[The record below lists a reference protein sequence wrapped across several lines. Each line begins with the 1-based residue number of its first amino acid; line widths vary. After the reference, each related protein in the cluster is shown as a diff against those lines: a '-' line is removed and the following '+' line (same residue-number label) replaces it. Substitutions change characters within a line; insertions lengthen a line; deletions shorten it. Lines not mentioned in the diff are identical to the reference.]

1 MYYSTEVKEAAK
13 RLFLR
18 RCKAKEI
25 QAQLNLPN
33 IRIVYYWIRQG
44 GWEDMLSDEEP
55 LTAVGRRITLL
66 LDKAG
71 SLTKD
76 ELNELDRLTTVRE
89 RLLKQAVKPSTAPA
103 GESAGEP
110 QERRQGGRGERSNRG
125 DSGGKKREKKAK
137 NDISGLTEVDFLD
150 KFISKMYR
158 YQQEL
163 FAAKQNP
170 LTCRIRNIL
179 KSRQVGL
186 TYYFAGEAF
195 MDAVL
200 TGDNQVFLSAS
211 RSQSEIFRSYI
222 IQFAK
227 SWFDIELTGNPIML
241 SNGAELRFLSTNS
254 STAQGYHG
262 HVYVDE
268 YFWIRDFDKLSTVA
282 SAMGTHKKW
291 RKTYF
296 STPSAVSHQAYP
308 FWSGEEFRNSKR
320 GKKAGG
326 TWPTE
331 ASYTQGA
338 LCPDGQWRKTITL
351 DDAIAGGCDLF
362 DLEQLQLE
370 YDEDK
375 FQQLFY
381 CKFIDSSQSAFGLKD
396 LERCYSDLS
405 LWEDYNPELDR
416 PFGNSPVWLGY
427 DPSRTRD
434 DATCVVVAPP
444 LEPGA
449 KFRILEKHSWRGH
462 SFTFQ
467 AAQVKKL
474 TERFNVQHIGIDIT
488 GVGYGVFDLVRDF
501 YAKATPIHYSL
512 ETKNTLVLKAQDT
525 IQGSRIEWDAGW
537 TDIAQ
542 AFLTIKRGTTTSGQV
557 TYSASRTDATGH
569 ADIAWAVMH
578 ALANEPL
585 NTNKRRR
592 SRYVTSG
599 NNAQASTQKA
609 PSQPAGA
616 TATAHAGVHLRGTG
630 TGAVRQHRRVPGRI
644 SQRRRRDLQTASVA
658 GGPGQVAT
666 RQRTPRRYPQVQTQ
680 PAVARI
686 HPVRRLQHAD
696 HGTGESGLH
705 GVRRGVLL
713 SRYQCLRRSAGD
725 AAPARYQHAGEGR
738 RWVQDAAA

>member
-1 MYYSTEVKEAAK
+1 MNYPTEVKEAAK
-13 RLFLR
+13 RLYLR
-18 RCKAKEI
+18 RCSVKEI
-25 QAQLNLPN
+25 QAHLKLPN

-44 GWEDMLSDEEP
+44 CWDEMLTDEEP
-55 LTAVGRRITLL
+55 LTAISRRITLIL
-66 LDKAG
+66 EKVDTLSKG
-71 SLTKD
+71 ELD
-76 ELNELDRLTTVRE
+76 ELERLTTLRE
-89 RLLKQAVKPSTAPA
+89 RLIKQSAKPAPA
-103 GESAGEP
+103 ASSDSP
-110 QERRQGGRGERSNRG
+110 DVPRERPSGQRRDRG
-125 DSGGKKREKKAK
+125 DGGGKKREKKVK

-150 KFISKMYR
+150 KFISKMYG
-158 YQQEL
+158 YQKEL
-163 FAAKQNP
+163 FEAKQNP
-170 LTCRIRNIL
+170 LTRRIRNIL

-200 TGDNQVFLSAS
+200 SGDNQVFLSAS

-222 IQFAK
+222 IQFAQQ
-227 SWFDIELTGNPIML
+227 WFGIELTGNPITL

-268 YFWIRDFDKLSTVA
+268 YFWIRDFEKLSTVA

-326 TWPTE
+326 VWPSE
-331 ASYTQGA
+331 SAYTQGA

-381 CKFIDSSQSAFGLKD
+381 CKFIDSTQSAFSLKD

-405 LWEDYNPELDR
+405 LWEDYNPDLDR

-434 DATCVVVAPP
+434 DATCVVIAPP

-462 SFTFQ
+462 SFTYQ

-474 TERFNVQHIGIDIT
+474 TERFNVQHIGIDVT

-512 ETKNTLVLKAQDT
+512 EAKNALVLKAQDT

-542 AFLTIKRGTTTSGQV
+542 AFLTIKRGSTNSGQI
-557 TYSASRTDATGH
+557 TYSASRTEATGH

-578 ALANEPL
+578 ALSNEPL

-592 SRYVTSG
+592 SRYVTSNHSSHG
-599 NNAQASTQKA
+599 QPQTQKTSRS
-609 PSQPAGA
+609 PT
-616 TATAHAGVHLRGTG
+616 TAAAHAHLHVRGARAS
-630 TGAVRQHRRVPGRI
+630 AVRQHRRIRGGI
-644 SQRRRRDLQTASVA
+644 SQRRRQDLQAASVA
-658 GGPGQVAT
+658 GWFGQ
-666 RQRTPRRYPQVQTQ
+666 
-680 PAVARI
+680 AVARQRAPWR
-686 HPVRRLQHAD
+686 HSEVQAQPV
-696 HGTGESGLH
+696 
-705 GVRRGVLL
+705 
-713 SRYQCLRRSAGD
+713 
-725 AAPARYQHAGEGR
+725 AA
-738 RWVQDAAA
+738 

>member
-1 MYYSTEVKEAAK
+1 MNYPTEVKEAAK
-13 RLFLR
+13 RLYLR
-18 RCKAKEI
+18 RCSVKEI
-25 QAQLNLPN
+25 QAHLKLPN

-44 GWEDMLSDEEP
+44 GWDEMLTDEEP
-55 LTAVGRRITLL
+55 LSAVNRRITLIL
-66 LDKAG
+66 EKIDP
-71 SLTKD
+71 LTD
-76 ELNELDRLTTVRE
+76 AELKELERLTSLLERLKKLAAKPAPTEASDRPDGPRE
-89 RLLKQAVKPSTAPA
+89 R
-103 GESAGEP
+103 P
-110 QERRQGGRGERSNRG
+110 QGQRRERSEG
-125 DSGGKKREKKAK
+125 GGKKREKKAK

-150 KFISKMYR
+150 KFISKMYG
-158 YQQEL
+158 YQKEL
-163 FAAKQNP
+163 FEAKQNP
-170 LTCRIRNIL
+170 LTRRIRNIL

-200 TGDNQVFLSAS
+200 SGDNQVFLSAS

-222 IQFAK
+222 IQFAQQ
-227 SWFDIELTGNPIML
+227 WFGIELTGNPITL

-268 YFWIRDFDKLSTVA
+268 YFWIRDFEKLSTVA

-308 FWSGEEFRNSKR
+308 FWSGDEFRNSKR

-326 TWPTE
+326 EWPSE
-331 ASYTQGA
+331 AAYTQGA

-381 CKFIDSSQSAFGLKD
+381 CKFIDSTQSAFSLKD
-396 LERCYSDLS
+396 LERCYSDVM
-405 LWEDYNPELDR
+405 LWEDYKPELDR

-434 DATCVVVAPP
+434 DATCVVIAPP

-449 KFRILEKHSWRGH
+449 KFRILEKHSWRGT
-462 SFTFQ
+462 SFKHQ
-467 AAQVKKL
+467 ASEIEKL
-474 TERFNVQHIGIDIT
+474 TKRFNVQHIGIDIT
-488 GVGYGVFDLVRDF
+488 GIGYGVFDLVRDF
-501 YAKATPIHYSL
+501 YARATPIHYSL
-512 ETKNTLVLKAQDT
+512 ETKNALVLKAQDT

-542 AFLTIKRGTTTSGQV
+542 AFLTIKRGATNSGQI
-557 TYSASRTDATGH
+557 TYSASRTEATGH

-578 ALANEPL
+578 ALFNEPL
-585 NTNKRRR
+585 NTNKRRS
-592 SRYVTSG
+592 SRYVTSNQSSHG
-599 NNAQASTQKA
+599 QPQTQQTTRSPTNAAA
-609 PSQPAGA
+609 DALVYVRGAGA
-616 TATAHAGVHLRGTG
+616 GVD
-630 TGAVRQHRRVPGRI
+630 RQHRRVRGRV
-644 SQRRRRDLQTASVA
+644 SQRRRQDLQATSVA
-658 GGPGQVAT
+658 GRPGEAIA
-666 RQRTPRRYPQVQTQ
+666 RQRASRRHSEVQAQ
-680 PAVARI
+680 PA
-686 HPVRRLQHAD
+686 
-696 HGTGESGLH
+696 
-705 GVRRGVLL
+705 
-713 SRYQCLRRSAGD
+713 
-725 AAPARYQHAGEGR
+725 AA
-738 RWVQDAAA
+738 

>member
-76 ELNELDRLTTVRE
+76 DLSELDRLTSVRE
-89 RLLKQAVKPSTAPA
+89 RLLKQAAKPVQATNAEEPA
-103 GESAGEP
+103 EP
-110 QERRQGGRGERSNRG
+110 QERRQGSRGERSSRR
-125 DSGGKKREKKAK
+125 DSGDKKREKKAK

-150 KFISKMYR
+150 KFIGGMYG
-158 YQQEL
+158 YQKEL

-222 IQFAK
+222 IQFAQK
-227 SWFDIELTGNPIML
+227 WFGIELTGNPIVL

-268 YFWIRDFDKLSTVA
+268 YFWIRDFEKLSTVA

-331 ASYTQGA
+331 AAYTQGA
-338 LCPDGQWRKTITL
+338 LCPDGQWRKTITIQ
-351 DDAIAGGCDLF
+351 DAIDGGCDLF
-362 DLEQLQLE
+362 DLAQLQME

-396 LERCYSDLS
+396 LERCYSDLT
-405 LWEDYNPELDR
+405 LWEDYKPDDDR
-416 PFGNSPVWLGY
+416 PYGNSPVWIGY

-434 DATCVVVAPP
+434 DATCVVIAPP

-449 KFRILEKHSWRGH
+449 KFRILEKHSWRGQ
-462 SFTFQ
+462 SFKFQ
-467 AAQVKKL
+467 AGEVKKL

-488 GVGYGVFDLVRDF
+488 GIGYGVFELVRDF
-501 YAKATPIHYSL
+501 YPRTTPIHYSL

-537 TDIAQ
+537 TDVAQ
-542 AFLTIKRGTTTSGQV
+542 SFLTIKRGTTGSGQI
-557 TYSASRTDATGH
+557 TYSASRTEATGH
-569 ADIAWAVMH
+569 ADIAWAIMH

-592 SRYVTSG
+592 SRYLTSES
-599 NNAQASTQKA
+599 NAQTTTQKA
-609 PSQPAGA
+609 AGHSA
-616 TATAHAGVHLRGTG
+616 TTAAKTGHASVYVRGAG
-630 TGAVRQHRRVPGRI
+630 TSTQRQHRRVPGDF
-644 SQRRRRDLQTASVA
+644 SQRRRRDLQAAGVTHGAGQTVA
-658 GGPGQVAT
+658 
-666 RQRTPRRYPQVQTQ
+666 RQRSPRRHSKVQTQ
-680 PAVARI
+680 LAVA
-686 HPVRRLQHAD
+686 
-696 HGTGESGLH
+696 
-705 GVRRGVLL
+705 
-713 SRYQCLRRSAGD
+713 
-725 AAPARYQHAGEGR
+725 
-738 RWVQDAAA
+738 

>member
-1 MYYSTEVKEAAK
+1 MYYSNEVKEAAK

-71 SLTKD
+71 SLSKD
-76 ELNELDRLTTVRE
+76 DLNELDRLTTVRE
-89 RLLKQAVKPSTAPA
+89 RLLKQAAKPLPTATSDDPV
-103 GESAGEP
+103 EP
-110 QERRQGGRGERSNRG
+110 QEPRQRSAYRPARDGN
-125 DSGGKKREKKAK
+125 GGKKKEKKAK

-222 IQFAK
+222 IQFAQQ
-227 SWFDIELTGNPIML
+227 WFGIELTGNPITL

-268 YFWIRDFDKLSTVA
+268 YFWIRDFEKLSTVA

-326 TWPTE
+326 TWPIET
-331 ASYTQGA
+331 AYTQGA
-338 LCPDGQWRKTITL
+338 LCPDGQWRKTITIQ
-351 DDAIAGGCDLF
+351 DAIDGGCDLF

-381 CKFIDSSQSAFGLKD
+381 CKFIDSTQSAFGLKD
-396 LERCYSDLS
+396 LERCYSDLT
-405 LWEDYNPELDR
+405 LWEDYKPDDAR
-416 PFGNSPVWLGY
+416 PYGNSPVWVGY

-434 DATCVVVAPP
+434 DATCVVIAPP
-444 LEPGA
+444 LEAGA
-449 KFRILEKHSWRGH
+449 KFRILEKHSWRGQ
-462 SFTFQ
+462 SFKFQ
-467 AAQVKKL
+467 AEQVKKI
-474 TERFNVQHIGIDIT
+474 TERFNVQHIGIDTT
-488 GVGYGVFDLVRDF
+488 GIGYGVFDLVRDF
-501 YAKATPIHYSL
+501 YPRTTSIHYSL
-512 ETKNTLVLKAQDT
+512 ETKNSLVLKAQDT

-542 AFLTIKRGTTTSGQV
+542 AFLTIKRGTTGSGQI
-557 TYSASRTDATGH
+557 TYSASRTEATGH
-569 ADIAWAVMH
+569 ADIAWAIMH

-592 SRYVTSG
+592 SRYLTSG
-599 NNAQASTQKA
+599 SNAQTTTQTA
-609 PSQPAGA
+609 PGHATTTAAANAGIYVRRA
-616 TATAHAGVHLRGTG
+616 GTG
-630 TGAVRQHRRVPGRI
+630 PEWQHRRVRRGV
-644 SQRRRRDLQTASVA
+644 SQRRRRNLQAA
-658 GGPGQVAT
+658 GVTHWSGQAAA
-666 RQRTPRRYPQVQTQ
+666 RQRSPRRNPEVQTQ
-680 PAVARI
+680 PAVA
-686 HPVRRLQHAD
+686 
-696 HGTGESGLH
+696 
-705 GVRRGVLL
+705 
-713 SRYQCLRRSAGD
+713 
-725 AAPARYQHAGEGR
+725 
-738 RWVQDAAA
+738 

>member
-1 MYYSTEVKEAAK
+1 MLYSTEVKEAAK

-55 LTAVGRRITLL
+55 LTAIGRRITLL
-66 LDKAG
+66 LDKAT
-71 SLTKD
+71 SLSKD
-76 ELNELDRLTTVRE
+76 DLNELDRLTTIRE
-89 RLLKQAVKPSTAPA
+89 RLLKQAAKPLLAPTSDEPA
-103 GESAGEP
+103 EP
-110 QERRQGGRGERSNRG
+110 QERHQSSRGERSGRR
-125 DSGGKKREKKAK
+125 DSGDKKREKKAK

-150 KFISKMYR
+150 KFISKMYG
-158 YQQEL
+158 YQKEL

-200 TGDNQVFLSAS
+200 TGDNQMFLSAS

-222 IQFAK
+222 IQFAQQ
-227 SWFDIELTGNPIML
+227 WFGIELTGNPIVL

-254 STAQGYHG
+254 STAQGPHG

-268 YFWIRDFDKLSTVA
+268 YFWIRDFDKLNTVA
-282 SAMGTHKKW
+282 SAMATHKKW

-308 FWSGEEFRNSKR
+308 FWTGEEFRNSKR

-326 TWPTE
+326 TWPIETT
-331 ASYTQGA
+331 YTQGA
-338 LCPDGQWRKTITL
+338 LCPDGQWRKTITIQ
-351 DDAIAGGCDLF
+351 DAIDGGCDLF

-396 LERCYSDLS
+396 LERCYSDLT
-405 LWEDYNPELDR
+405 LWEDYIPDAAR
-416 PFGNSPVWLGY
+416 PYGNSPVWIGY

-434 DATCVVVAPP
+434 DATCVVIAPP
-444 LEPGA
+444 LEAGA
-449 KFRILEKHSWRGH
+449 KFRILEKHSWRGQ
-462 SFTFQ
+462 SFKFQ
-467 AAQVKKL
+467 AGEVKKL

-488 GVGYGVFDLVRDF
+488 GIGYGVFELVRDF
-501 YAKATPIHYSL
+501 YPRTTPIHYSL

-537 TDIAQ
+537 TDVAQ
-542 AFLTIKRGTTTSGQV
+542 SFLTIKRGTTGSGQI
-557 TYSASRTDATGH
+557 TYSASRTEATGH
-569 ADIAWAVMH
+569 ADIAWAIMH

-592 SRYVTSG
+592 SRYITSG
-599 NNAQASTQKA
+599 THAQPTQKA
-609 PSQPAGA
+609 PGHSAATPA
-616 TATAHAGVHLRGTG
+616 TANALVHFRGTG
-630 TGAVRQHRRVPGRI
+630 TGAQRQHRRVRGGV
-644 SQRRRRDLQTASVA
+644 SQRRRRDLQAA
-658 GGPGQVAT
+658 GVTHGPGQAAA
-666 RQRTPRRYPQVQTQ
+666 RQRAPRRHSEVQTQ
-680 PAVARI
+680 LAVA
-686 HPVRRLQHAD
+686 
-696 HGTGESGLH
+696 
-705 GVRRGVLL
+705 
-713 SRYQCLRRSAGD
+713 
-725 AAPARYQHAGEGR
+725 
-738 RWVQDAAA
+738 

>member
-66 LDKAG
+66 LDKAS

-89 RLLKQAVKPSTAPA
+89 RLLKQAVKPSLAPA
-103 GESAGEP
+103 GESASEP
-110 QERRQGGRGERSNRG
+110 QERRQGARGERSGR
-125 DSGGKKREKKAK
+125 SEGGGRKKEKKVK
-137 NDISGLTEVDFLD
+137 NDVSELTEVDFLD
-150 KFISKMYR
+150 KFISKMYD
-158 YQQEL
+158 YQKEL

-170 LTCRIRNIL
+170 LTMRIRNVL

-211 RSQSEIFRSYI
+211 RAQSEIFRSYI
-222 IQFAK
+222 IAFAQE
-227 SWFDIELTGNPIML
+227 WFGLELTGNPIVL
-241 SNGAELRFLSTNS
+241 SKDGKPWAELRFLSTNGA
-254 STAQGYHG
+254 TAQGYHG

-268 YFWIRDFDKLSTVA
+268 YFWIRDFEKLNNTA
-282 SAMGTHKKW
+282 SAMGTHFKW

-308 FWSGEEFRNSKR
+308 FWTGEKFRN
-320 GKKAGG
+320 GKHKDAKKP
-326 TWPTE
+326 WPSDE
-331 ASYTQGA
+331 QIAAGA
-338 LCPDGQWRKTITL
+338 LCPDGHWRKIITVL
-351 DDAIAGGCDLF
+351 DALAGGCNLF
-362 DLEQLQLE
+362 NLEQLQLE
-370 YDEDK
+370 YEDDK
-375 FQQLFY
+375 FQQLFM

-396 LERCYSDLS
+396 LERCYSDLL

-462 SFTFQ
+462 SFTYQ

-599 NNAQASTQKA
+599 NNAQVKTQKA
-609 PSQPAGA
+609 PSQPAGT
-616 TATAHAGVHLRGTG
+616 TATAHAGVHLRGARTS
-630 TGAVRQHRRVPGRI
+630 TVRQHRRVPGGI
-644 SQRRRRDLQTASVA
+644 SQRRRRNLQASSIA
-658 GGPGQVAT
+658 GGPGQAAA
-666 RQRTPRRYPQVQTQ
+666 RQRTPRRHSQVQAQ
-680 PAVARI
+680 PAVA
-686 HPVRRLQHAD
+686 
-696 HGTGESGLH
+696 
-705 GVRRGVLL
+705 
-713 SRYQCLRRSAGD
+713 
-725 AAPARYQHAGEGR
+725 
-738 RWVQDAAA
+738 

>member
-55 LTAVGRRITLL
+55 LTAIGRRITLL
-66 LDKAG
+66 LDKATA
-71 SLTKD
+71 LTKD

-89 RLLKQAVKPSTAPA
+89 RLLKQAAKPSPAPRA
-103 GESAGEP
+103 ESPAEH
-110 QERRQGGRGERSNRG
+110 QERRQGSRGERSGRSEG
-125 DSGGKKREKKAK
+125 GGKKREKKAK

-163 FAAKQNP
+163 FEAKQNP
-170 LTCRIRNIL
+170 LTRRVRNIL

-211 RSQSEIFRSYI
+211 RAQSEIFRSYI
-222 IQFAK
+222 IGFAQQ
-227 SWFDIELTGNPIML
+227 WFGIELTGNPITL

-268 YFWIRDFDKLSTVA
+268 YFWIRDFEKLSTVA

-326 TWPTE
+326 TWPSE
-331 ASYTQGA
+331 AAYTQGA

-381 CKFIDSSQSAFGLKD
+381 CKFIDSTQSAFSLKD

-405 LWEDYNPELDR
+405 LWEDYKPDDDR

-434 DATCVVVAPP
+434 DATCVVIAPP

-449 KFRILEKHSWRGH
+449 RFRILEKHSWRGH
-462 SFTFQ
+462 SFTYQ

-474 TERFNVQHIGIDIT
+474 TERFNVQHIGIDVT

-512 ETKNTLVLKAQDT
+512 EAKNALVLKAQDT

-542 AFLTIKRGTTTSGQV
+542 AFLTIKRGATGSGQI

-569 ADIAWAVMH
+569 ADIAWAIMH

-592 SRYVTSG
+592 SRYLTSG
-599 NNAQASTQKA
+599 NNAQATTQKA
-609 PSQPAGA
+609 PGRPAGA
-616 TATAHAGVHLRGTG
+616 SAAHAGVHVRRAG
-630 TGAVRQHRRVPGRI
+630 TGAVRQHRRVPGGVP
-644 SQRRRRDLQTASVA
+644 QRRRRNLQAASVA
-658 GGPGQVAT
+658 SGPGQAAA
-666 RQRTPRRYPQVQTQ
+666 RQRAPWRDSQVQAQ
-680 PAVARI
+680 PAVA
-686 HPVRRLQHAD
+686 
-696 HGTGESGLH
+696 
-705 GVRRGVLL
+705 
-713 SRYQCLRRSAGD
+713 
-725 AAPARYQHAGEGR
+725 
-738 RWVQDAAA
+738 

>member
-66 LDKAG
+66 LDKAS

-89 RLLKQAVKPSTAPA
+89 RLLKQAVKPAPAPA
-103 GESAGEP
+103 GEAAGEP
-110 QERRQGGRGERSNRG
+110 QEGRQGARGERSGRG
-125 DSGGKKREKKAK
+125 DSSGKKREKKAK

-227 SWFDIELTGNPIML
+227 QWFDIELTGNPITL

-320 GKKAGG
+320 GKKIGG

-405 LWEDYNPELDR
+405 LWEDYDPELDR

-462 SFTFQ
+462 SFTYQ

-599 NNAQASTQKA
+599 NHAQATTQKT

-616 TATAHAGVHLRGTG
+616 TATAHAGVHLRGAG
-630 TGAVRQHRRVPGRI
+630 TSAVRQHRRVPGRI
-644 SQRRRRDLQTASVA
+644 SQRRRRDLQTAGIP
-658 GGPGQVAT
+658 GGLGQAAT
-666 RQRTPRRYPQVQTQ
+666 RQRTPRRNPQVQAQ
-680 PAVARI
+680 LAVA
-686 HPVRRLQHAD
+686 
-696 HGTGESGLH
+696 
-705 GVRRGVLL
+705 
-713 SRYQCLRRSAGD
+713 
-725 AAPARYQHAGEGR
+725 
-738 RWVQDAAA
+738 

>member
-1 MYYSTEVKEAAK
+1 MFYSTEVKEAAK

-89 RLLKQAVKPSTAPA
+89 RLLKQAAKPVLVPA
-103 GESAGEP
+103 ANADDQAEP
-110 QERRQGGRGERSNRG
+110 QEPRQRSAYRPAREGNG
-125 DSGGKKREKKAK
+125 SKKKEKKAK

-150 KFISKMYR
+150 QFISKMYG
-158 YQQEL
+158 YQKEL

-211 RSQSEIFRSYI
+211 RAQSEIFRSYI
-222 IQFAK
+222 IQFAQK
-227 SWFDIELTGNPIML
+227 WFGIELTGNPIVL

-268 YFWIRDFDKLSTVA
+268 YFWIRDFEKLSTVA

-308 FWSGEEFRNSKR
+308 FWTGEKFRNDKR
-320 GKKAGG
+320 RKKAAGE
-326 TWPTE
+326 WPSE
-331 ASYTQGA
+331 AEYTKGA

-362 DLEQLQLE
+362 DVAQLELE

-381 CKFIDSSQSAFGLKD
+381 CKFIDSTQSAFSLKD
-396 LERCYSDLS
+396 LEGCYSDLM
-405 LWEDYNPELDR
+405 LWDDYEQDADR
-416 PFGNSPVWLGY
+416 PFGNHPVWIGY

-444 LEPGA
+444 PEPGGN
-449 KFRILEKHSWRGH
+449 FRILEKYSWRGQ
-462 SFTFQ
+462 SFPYQ
-467 AAQVKKL
+467 AAQIKRL
-474 TERFNVQHIGIDIT
+474 TERFNVQHIGIDTT
-488 GVGYGVFDLVRDF
+488 GVGIGVYDVVCDF
-501 YAKATPIHYSL
+501 YPRAQRIHYSL
-512 ETKNTLVLKAQDT
+512 ETKTTLVLKAQDV
-525 IQGSRIEWDAGW
+525 IREGRIEWDAGW

-542 AFLTIKRGTTTSGQV
+542 AFLTIKRGTTSGGQI
-557 TYSASRTDATGH
+557 TFSASRTEATGH

-578 ALANEPL
+578 ALHNEPL
-585 NTNKRRR
+585 NTNKRRK
-592 SRYVTSG
+592 SRYLMSG
-599 NNAQASTQKA
+599 SHAQTTEKN
-609 PSQPAGA
+609 PSHAAEG
-616 TATAHAGVHLRGTG
+616 TAAHASVHVRGTG
-630 TGAVRQHRRVPGRI
+630 AGVDVQHRRVSGHF
-644 SQRRRRDLQTASVA
+644 SLRRRAPVQAA
-658 GGPGQVAT
+658 GV
-666 RQRTPRRYPQVQTQ
+666 PRR
-680 PAVARI
+680 
-686 HPVRRLQHAD
+686 
-696 HGTGESGLH
+696 SG
-705 GVRRGVLL
+705 
-713 SRYQCLRRSAGD
+713 Q
-725 AAPARYQHAGEGR
+725 
-738 RWVQDAAA
+738 AAARKRASRGHSQIQTELVVA

>member
-1 MYYSTEVKEAAK
+1 MGFNPAFPAFSPHRLRPMNYPTEVKEAAK
-13 RLFLR
+13 RLYLR
-18 RCKAKEI
+18 RCSVKEI
-25 QAQLNLPN
+25 QAHLKLPN

-44 GWEDMLSDEEP
+44 GWDDMLTDEEP
-55 LTAVGRRITLL
+55 LSAVNRRITLIL
-66 LDKAG
+66 EKIEP
-71 SLTKD
+71 LTKAELD
-76 ELNELDRLTTVRE
+76 ELERLTSLLERLKKLVAKPTPAAATDRPGEPRE
-89 RLLKQAVKPSTAPA
+89 RQP
-103 GESAGEP
+103 G
-110 QERRQGGRGERSNRG
+110 QRRERGEG
-125 DSGGKKREKKAK
+125 GGKKREKKAK

-150 KFISKMYR
+150 KFISKMYG
-158 YQQEL
+158 YQKEL
-163 FAAKQNP
+163 FEAKQNP
-170 LTCRIRNIL
+170 LTRRVRNIL

-200 TGDNQVFLSAS
+200 SGDNQVFLSAS

-227 SWFDIELTGNPIML
+227 QWFDIELTGNPITL

-268 YFWIRDFDKLSTVA
+268 YFWIRDFEKLSTVA

-326 TWPTE
+326 VWPSET
-331 ASYTQGA
+331 AYTQGA

-381 CKFIDSSQSAFGLKD
+381 CKFIDSTQSAFSLKD

-405 LWEDYNPELDR
+405 LWEDYNPDLDR

-434 DATCVVVAPP
+434 DATCVVIAPP

-462 SFTFQ
+462 SFTYQ

-474 TERFNVQHIGIDIT
+474 TERFNVQHIGIDVT

-512 ETKNTLVLKAQDT
+512 EAKNALVLKAQDT

-542 AFLTIKRGTTTSGQV
+542 AFLTIKRGATNSGQI
-557 TYSASRTDATGH
+557 TYSASRTEATGH

-578 ALANEPL
+578 ALSNEPL

-592 SRYVTSG
+592 SRYVTSNQSSHG
-599 NNAQASTQKA
+599 QPQTQKA
-609 PSQPAGA
+609 PRSPT
-616 TATAHAGVHLRGTG
+616 TAAADAFVYIRGTG
-630 TGAVRQHRRVPGRI
+630 AGAVRQHRRIRGRVP
-644 SQRRRRDLQTASVA
+644 QRRRQNLQAA
-658 GGPGQVAT
+658 GITGRPGEAVT
-666 RQRTPRRYPQVQTQ
+666 RQRSPRRHSEVQAQ
-680 PAVARI
+680 PAIA
-686 HPVRRLQHAD
+686 
-696 HGTGESGLH
+696 
-705 GVRRGVLL
+705 
-713 SRYQCLRRSAGD
+713 
-725 AAPARYQHAGEGR
+725 
-738 RWVQDAAA
+738 

>member
-1 MYYSTEVKEAAK
+1 MLYSTEVKEAAK

-55 LTAVGRRITLL
+55 LTAIGRRITLL
-66 LDKAG
+66 LDKAT
-71 SLTKD
+71 SLSKD
-76 ELNELDRLTTVRE
+76 DLNELDRLTTIRE
-89 RLLKQAVKPSTAPA
+89 RLLKQAAKPSLAPNVDDPA
-103 GESAGEP
+103 EP
-110 QERRQGGRGERSNRG
+110 QERRQGSRGEHSGRRG
-125 DSGGKKREKKAK
+125 SGDKKREKKAK

-150 KFISKMYR
+150 KFISKMYG
-158 YQQEL
+158 YQKEL

-222 IQFAK
+222 IQFAQQ
-227 SWFDIELTGNPIML
+227 WFGIELTGNPITL

-268 YFWIRDFDKLSTVA
+268 YFWIRDFEKLSTVA

-331 ASYTQGA
+331 AAYTQGA
-338 LCPDGQWRKTITL
+338 LCPDGQWRKTITIQ
-351 DDAIAGGCDLF
+351 DAIDGGCDLF

-396 LERCYSDLS
+396 LERCYSDLT
-405 LWEDYNPELDR
+405 LWEDYKPDDDR
-416 PFGNSPVWLGY
+416 PYGNSPVWIGY

-434 DATCVVVAPP
+434 DATCVVIAPP
-444 LEPGA
+444 LEAGA
-449 KFRILEKHSWRGH
+449 KFRILEKHSWRGQ
-462 SFTFQ
+462 SFKYQ
-467 AAQVKKL
+467 AEQVKKL
-474 TERFNVQHIGIDIT
+474 TERFNVQHIGIDTT
-488 GVGYGVFDLVRDF
+488 GIGYGVFDLVRDF
-501 YAKATPIHYSL
+501 YPRTTSIHYSL

-537 TDIAQ
+537 TDVAQ
-542 AFLTIKRGTTTSGQV
+542 AFLTIKRGTTGSGQI
-557 TYSASRTDATGH
+557 TYSASRTEATGH
-569 ADIAWAVMH
+569 ADIAWAIMH

-592 SRYVTSG
+592 SRYITSG
-599 NNAQASTQKA
+599 THAQPTQQA
-609 PSQPAGA
+609 PSQSAT
-616 TATAHAGVHLRGTG
+616 TATTANARVHLRGTRTG
-630 TGAVRQHRRVPGRI
+630 TQWQYRRVRGGV
-644 SQRRRRDLQTASVA
+644 SQRRRRDIQAASVTH
-658 GGPGQVAT
+658 GPGQTVAC
-666 RQRTPRRYPQVQTQ
+666 QRTPRRHSEVQTQ
-680 PAVARI
+680 LATA
-686 HPVRRLQHAD
+686 
-696 HGTGESGLH
+696 
-705 GVRRGVLL
+705 
-713 SRYQCLRRSAGD
+713 
-725 AAPARYQHAGEGR
+725 
-738 RWVQDAAA
+738 

>member
-1 MYYSTEVKEAAK
+1 MLYSTEVKEAAK

-55 LTAVGRRITLL
+55 LTAIGRRITLL
-66 LDKAG
+66 LDKAS
-71 SLTKD
+71 SLSKD
-76 ELNELDRLTTVRE
+76 DLNELDRLTSIRE
-89 RLLKQAVKPSTAPA
+89 RLIKQALKPVQASPA
-103 GESAGEP
+103 ESAGEP
-110 QERRQGGRGERSNRG
+110 QERPHGSRERSSRG
-125 DSGGKKREKKAK
+125 NSGGKKREKRAK

-150 KFISKMYR
+150 QFISKMYG
-158 YQQEL
+158 YQKEL

-170 LTCRIRNIL
+170 LTRRVRNIL

-200 TGDNQVFLSAS
+200 SGDNQVFLSAS

-222 IQFAK
+222 IQFAQQ
-227 SWFDIELTGNPIML
+227 WFGIELTGNPITL

-268 YFWIRDFDKLSTVA
+268 YFWIRDFEKLSTVA

-326 TWPTE
+326 TWPTDS
-331 ASYTQGA
+331 AYTLGA
-338 LCPDGQWRKTITL
+338 LCPDGQWRKTITIQ
-351 DDAIAGGCDLF
+351 DAIDGGCDLF

-381 CKFIDSSQSAFGLKD
+381 CKFIDSTQSAFGLKD

-405 LWEDYNPELDR
+405 LWEDYKPEDER
-416 PFGNSPVWLGY
+416 PYGNSPVWLGY

-434 DATCVVVAPP
+434 DATCVVIAPP
-444 LEPGA
+444 LETGA
-449 KFRILEKHSWRGH
+449 KFRILEKHSWRGQ
-462 SFTFQ
+462 SFKYQ
-467 AAQVKKL
+467 AEQVKKL
-474 TERFNVQHIGIDIT
+474 TERFNVQHIGIDTT
-488 GVGYGVFDLVRDF
+488 GIGYGVFDLVRDF
-501 YAKATPIHYSL
+501 YPRATSIHYSL

-542 AFLTIKRGTTTSGQV
+542 AFLTIKRGTTGSGQI
-557 TYSASRTDATGH
+557 TYSASRTEATGH
-569 ADIAWAVMH
+569 ADIAWAIMH

-592 SRYVTSG
+592 SRYITSG
-599 NNAQASTQKA
+599 THAQSTTQTA
-609 PSQPAGA
+609 PGHTAGTP
-616 TATAHAGVHLRGTG
+616 TAAHARVYVRGTR
-630 TGAVRQHRRVPGRI
+630 TSPERQYWRI
-644 SQRRRRDLQTASVA
+644 RGGIPQRRRRNLQAACVTQWTGQTAA
-658 GGPGQVAT
+658 
-666 RQRTPRRYPQVQTQ
+666 RQRAPRRYTEIQTQ
-680 PAVARI
+680 LAVA
-686 HPVRRLQHAD
+686 
-696 HGTGESGLH
+696 
-705 GVRRGVLL
+705 
-713 SRYQCLRRSAGD
+713 
-725 AAPARYQHAGEGR
+725 
-738 RWVQDAAA
+738 

>member
-1 MYYSTEVKEAAK
+1 MLYSTEVKEAAK

-55 LTAVGRRITLL
+55 LTAIGRRITLL
-66 LDKAG
+66 LDKAS
-71 SLTKD
+71 SLSKD
-76 ELNELDRLTTVRE
+76 DLNELDRLTSIRE
-89 RLLKQAVKPSTAPA
+89 RLIKQALKPVQASPA
-103 GESAGEP
+103 ESAGEP
-110 QERRQGGRGERSNRG
+110 QERPHGSRERSSRG
-125 DSGGKKREKKAK
+125 NSGGKKREKRAK

-150 KFISKMYR
+150 QFISKMYG
-158 YQQEL
+158 YQKEL

-170 LTCRIRNIL
+170 LTRRVRNIL

-200 TGDNQVFLSAS
+200 SGDNQVFLSAS

-222 IQFAK
+222 IQFAQQ
-227 SWFDIELTGNPIML
+227 WFGIELTGNPITL

-268 YFWIRDFDKLSTVA
+268 YFWIRDFEKLSTVA

-326 TWPTE
+326 TWPTDS
-331 ASYTQGA
+331 AYTLGA
-338 LCPDGQWRKTITL
+338 LCPDGQWRKTITIQ
-351 DDAIAGGCDLF
+351 DAIDGGCDLF

-381 CKFIDSSQSAFGLKD
+381 CKFIDSTQSAFGLKD

-405 LWEDYNPELDR
+405 LWEDYKPEDER
-416 PFGNSPVWLGY
+416 PYGNSPVWLGY

-434 DATCVVVAPP
+434 DATCVVIAPP
-444 LEPGA
+444 LETGA
-449 KFRILEKHSWRGH
+449 KFRILEKHSWRGQ
-462 SFTFQ
+462 SFKYQ
-467 AAQVKKL
+467 AEQVKKL
-474 TERFNVQHIGIDIT
+474 TERFNVQHIGIDTT
-488 GVGYGVFDLVRDF
+488 GIGYGVFDLVRDF
-501 YAKATPIHYSL
+501 YPRATSIHYSL

-542 AFLTIKRGTTTSGQV
+542 AFLTIKRGTTGSGQI
-557 TYSASRTDATGH
+557 TYSASRTEATGH
-569 ADIAWAVMH
+569 ADIAWAIMH

-592 SRYVTSG
+592 SRYITSG
-599 NNAQASTQKA
+599 THAQSTTQTA
-609 PSQPAGA
+609 PGHTAGTP
-616 TATAHAGVHLRGTG
+616 TAAHARVYVRGTR
-630 TGAVRQHRRVPGRI
+630 TSPERQYWRI
-644 SQRRRRDLQTASVA
+644 RGGIPQRRRRYLQAAGVTQRTGQTAA
-658 GGPGQVAT
+658 
-666 RQRTPRRYPQVQTQ
+666 RQRAPRRYSQVQTQ
-680 PAVARI
+680 PAVA
-686 HPVRRLQHAD
+686 
-696 HGTGESGLH
+696 
-705 GVRRGVLL
+705 
-713 SRYQCLRRSAGD
+713 
-725 AAPARYQHAGEGR
+725 
-738 RWVQDAAA
+738 

>member
-25 QAQLNLPN
+25 QAQLNLPSV
-33 IRIVYYWIRQG
+33 RIVYYWIRQG
-44 GWEDMLSDEEP
+44 CWEDMLTDEEP
-55 LTAVGRRITLL
+55 LTAVSRRITLL
-66 LDKAG
+66 LEKLTALDKG
-71 SLTKD
+71 
-76 ELNELDRLTTVRE
+76 ELDELDRLTTLRE
-89 RLLKQAVKPSTAPA
+89 RLAKQCAKPVPTPA
-103 GESAGEP
+103 NDPGEDGGHRDGEP
-110 QERRQGGRGERSNRG
+110 RRQRKGKSDRG
-125 DSGGKKREKKAK
+125 DGGGKKREKKAK
-137 NDISGLTEVDFLD
+137 NDIDHLTEVDFLD
-150 KFISKMYR
+150 KFISKMFG
-158 YQQEL
+158 YQKEL

-200 TGDNQVFLSAS
+200 TGDNQMFLSAS
-211 RSQSEIFRSYI
+211 RSQSEIFRNYI
-222 IQFAK
+222 VGFAK
-227 SWFDIELTGNPIML
+227 QWFDIELTGNPIIL

-331 ASYTQGA
+331 AAYTQGA

-381 CKFIDSSQSAFGLKD
+381 CKFIDSSQSVFSLKD
-396 LERCYSDLS
+396 LERCYSDLT
-405 LWEDYNPELDR
+405 LWEDYDPEQDR

-444 LEPGA
+444 LEPGG

-462 SFTFQ
+462 SFTYQ

-501 YAKATPIHYSL
+501 YAKVTPIHYSL
-512 ETKNTLVLKAQDT
+512 ETKNSLVLKAQDT
-525 IQGSRIEWDAGW
+525 VQGSRIEWDAGW

-542 AFLTIKRGTTTSGQV
+542 AFLTIKRGATTSGQI
-557 TYSASRTDATGH
+557 TYSASRTEATGH

-585 NTNKRRR
+585 NINKRRR
-592 SRYVTSG
+592 SRYVTSNSSHG
-599 NNAQASTQKA
+599 QQTQKA
-609 PSQPAGA
+609 PSSPAG
-616 TATAHAGVHLRGTG
+616 TAAHANLFVRGARAG
-630 TGAVRQHRRVPGRI
+630 SVGQHRRIRGSVP
-644 SQRRRRDLQTASVA
+644 QRRRENLQAA
-658 GGPGQVAT
+658 GFPHRVGQAAP
-666 RQRTPRRYPQVQTQ
+666 RKRSPRRDPQVQAQ
-680 PAVARI
+680 PA
-686 HPVRRLQHAD
+686 
-696 HGTGESGLH
+696 
-705 GVRRGVLL
+705 
-713 SRYQCLRRSAGD
+713 
-725 AAPARYQHAGEGR
+725 AA
-738 RWVQDAAA
+738 

>member
-1 MYYSTEVKEAAK
+1 MNYPTEVKEAAK
-13 RLFLR
+13 RLYLR
-18 RCKAKEI
+18 RCSVKEI
-25 QAQLNLPN
+25 QAHLKLPN

-44 GWEDMLSDEEP
+44 GWDEMLTDEEP
-55 LTAVGRRITLL
+55 LSAVNRRITLIL
-66 LDKAG
+66 EKIDP
-71 SLTKD
+71 LTD
-76 ELNELDRLTTVRE
+76 AELKELERLTSLLERLKKLSAKPAPAAPTDRPDEPRE
-89 RLLKQAVKPSTAPA
+89 RQA
-103 GESAGEP
+103 G
-110 QERRQGGRGERSNRG
+110 QRRERGEG
-125 DSGGKKREKKAK
+125 GGKKREKKAK

-150 KFISKMYR
+150 KFISKMYG
-158 YQQEL
+158 YQKEL
-163 FAAKQNP
+163 FEAKQNP
-170 LTCRIRNIL
+170 LTRRIRNIL

-200 TGDNQVFLSAS
+200 SGDNQVFLSAS

-222 IQFAK
+222 IQFAQQ
-227 SWFDIELTGNPIML
+227 WFGIELTGNPITL

-268 YFWIRDFDKLSTVA
+268 YFWIRDFEKLSTVA

-308 FWSGEEFRNSKR
+308 FWTGEEFRNSKR
-320 GKKAGG
+320 GMKAGG
-326 TWPTE
+326 VWPSE
-331 ASYTQGA
+331 AAYAQGA

-381 CKFIDSSQSAFGLKD
+381 CKFIDSTQSAFSLKD

-405 LWEDYNPELDR
+405 LWEDYNPDLDR

-434 DATCVVVAPP
+434 DATCVVIAPP

-462 SFTFQ
+462 SFTYQ

-474 TERFNVQHIGIDIT
+474 TERFNVQHIGIDVT

-512 ETKNTLVLKAQDT
+512 EAKNALVLKAQDT

-542 AFLTIKRGTTTSGQV
+542 AFLTIKRGATNSGQI
-557 TYSASRTDATGH
+557 TYSASRTEATGH

-578 ALANEPL
+578 ALSNEPL

-592 SRYVTSG
+592 SRYVTSNQSSHG
-599 NNAQASTQKA
+599 QPQTQKT
-609 PSQPAGA
+609 PRSPT
-616 TATAHAGVHLRGTG
+616 TATAVALVYVRGARA
-630 TGAVRQHRRVPGRI
+630 GAVRQHRRVRGCV
-644 SQRRRRDLQTASVA
+644 SQRRRQDL
-658 GGPGQVAT
+658 
-666 RQRTPRRYPQVQTQ
+666 
-680 PAVARI
+680 
-686 HPVRRLQHAD
+686 
-696 HGTGESGLH
+696 
-705 GVRRGVLL
+705 
-713 SRYQCLRRSAGD
+713 
-725 AAPARYQHAGEGR
+725 
-738 RWVQDAAA
+738 

>member
-66 LDKAG
+66 LDKAS

-89 RLLKQAVKPSTAPA
+89 RLLKQAVKPSPAPA
-103 GESAGEP
+103 EEAAGEP
-110 QERRQGGRGERSNRG
+110 QERRQGARGERSGRG
-125 DSGGKKREKKAK
+125 DSSGKKREKKAK

-227 SWFDIELTGNPIML
+227 QWFDIELTGNPITL

-320 GKKAGG
+320 GKKIGG

-405 LWEDYNPELDR
+405 LWEDYDPELDR

-462 SFTFQ
+462 SFTYQ

-599 NNAQASTQKA
+599 NHAQATTQKT
-609 PSQPAGA
+609 PNQPAGA
-616 TATAHAGVHLRGTG
+616 TATAHAGVHLRGAG
-630 TGAVRQHRRVPGRI
+630 TSAVRQHRRVPGGI
-644 SQRRRRDLQTASVA
+644 SQRRRRNLQTAGIP
-658 GGPGQVAT
+658 GGPGQAVA
-666 RQRTPRRYPQVQTQ
+666 RQRAPRRHSQVQTQ
-680 PAVARI
+680 PAVA
-686 HPVRRLQHAD
+686 
-696 HGTGESGLH
+696 
-705 GVRRGVLL
+705 
-713 SRYQCLRRSAGD
+713 
-725 AAPARYQHAGEGR
+725 
-738 RWVQDAAA
+738 

>member
-1 MYYSTEVKEAAK
+1 MNYPTEVKEAAK
-13 RLFLR
+13 RLYLR
-18 RCKAKEI
+18 RCSVKEI
-25 QAQLNLPN
+25 QAHLKLPN
-33 IRIVYYWIRQG
+33 KRIIYYWIRQG
-44 GWEDMLSDEEP
+44 SWDEMLTDEEP
-55 LTAVGRRITLL
+55 VTAISRRITLIL
-66 LDKAG
+66 EKADT
-71 SLTKD
+71 LTKG
-76 ELNELDRLTTVRE
+76 ELDELDRLTVVRE
-89 RLLKQAVKPSTAPA
+89 RLIKQTSKANTAPA
-103 GESAGEP
+103 ADQDQGEP
-110 QERRQGGRGERSNRG
+110 AQRRQGQRGERRERG
-125 DSGGKKREKKAK
+125 DGSGKKREKKAK

-150 KFISKMYR
+150 KFISKMYG
-158 YQQEL
+158 YQKEL
-163 FAAKQNP
+163 FAAKQSP

-200 TGDNQVFLSAS
+200 SGDNQVFLSAS

-227 SWFDIELTGNPIML
+227 QWFDIELTGNPIVL

-268 YFWIRDFDKLSTVA
+268 YFWIRDFEKLSTVA

-326 TWPTE
+326 TWPVE
-331 ASYTQGA
+331 SAYTQGA
-338 LCPDGQWRKTITL
+338 LCPDGQWRKTITIQ
-351 DDAIAGGCDLF
+351 DAIDGGCDLF

-381 CKFIDSSQSAFGLKD
+381 CKFIDSTQSAFGLKD
-396 LERCYSDLS
+396 LERCYSDLT
-405 LWEDYNPELDR
+405 LWDDYDPELDR
-416 PFGNSPVWLGY
+416 PFGNSPVWIGY

-444 LEPGA
+444 LETGG
-449 KFRILEKHSWRGH
+449 KFRILEKHSWRGQ
-462 SFTFQ
+462 SFKYQ
-467 AAQVKKL
+467 AGEVKKI
-474 TERFNVQHIGIDIT
+474 TERFNVQHIGIDTT
-488 GVGYGVFDLVRDF
+488 GIGYGVFDMVRDF
-501 YAKATPIHYSL
+501 YPRATSIHYSL
-512 ETKNTLVLKAQDT
+512 ETKNLLVLKAQDT

-542 AFLTIKRGTTTSGQV
+542 AFLTIKRGTTGSGQV

-578 ALANEPL
+578 ALHNEPL

-592 SRYVTSG
+592 SRYLTSG
-599 NNAQASTQKA
+599 TNAQATTPKT
-609 PSQPAGA
+609 PGHPAGT
-616 TATAHAGVHLRGTG
+616 TAAAHAHLYVRGARA
-630 TGAVRQHRRVPGRI
+630 GAERQHRRVRGGV
-644 SQRRRRDLQTASVA
+644 SQRRRGNLQAAGVA
-658 GGPGQVAT
+658 LGPGQAAA
-666 RQRTPRRYPQVQTQ
+666 RQRSPRRHSQVQAQ
-680 PAVARI
+680 PAVA
-686 HPVRRLQHAD
+686 
-696 HGTGESGLH
+696 
-705 GVRRGVLL
+705 
-713 SRYQCLRRSAGD
+713 
-725 AAPARYQHAGEGR
+725 
-738 RWVQDAAA
+738 

>member
-1 MYYSTEVKEAAK
+1 MNYPTEVKEAAK
-13 RLFLR
+13 RLYLR
-18 RCKAKEI
+18 RCSVKEI
-25 QAQLNLPN
+25 QAHLKLPN

-44 GWEDMLSDEEP
+44 SWDEMLTDEEP
-55 LTAVGRRITLL
+55 LSAVNRRITLIL
-66 LDKAG
+66 EKIDP
-71 SLTKD
+71 LTKAELD
-76 ELNELDRLTTVRE
+76 ELERLTSLLERLKKLAAKPAPAAATDRPDDPRE
-89 RLLKQAVKPSTAPA
+89 RQP
-103 GESAGEP
+103 G
-110 QERRQGGRGERSNRG
+110 QRRERGEG
-125 DSGGKKREKKAK
+125 GGKKREKKAK

-150 KFISKMYR
+150 KFISKMYG
-158 YQQEL
+158 YQREL
-163 FAAKQNP
+163 FEAKQNP
-170 LTCRIRNIL
+170 LTRRVRNIL

-200 TGDNQVFLSAS
+200 SGDNQVFLSAS

-227 SWFDIELTGNPIML
+227 QWFDIELTGNPITL

-268 YFWIRDFDKLSTVA
+268 YFWIRDFEKLSTVA

-326 TWPTE
+326 VWPSET
-331 ASYTQGA
+331 AYTQGA

-381 CKFIDSSQSAFGLKD
+381 CKFIDSTQSAFSLKD

-405 LWEDYNPELDR
+405 LWEDYNPDLDH

-434 DATCVVVAPP
+434 DATCVVIAPP

-462 SFTFQ
+462 SFTYQ

-474 TERFNVQHIGIDIT
+474 IERFNVQHIGIDVT

-512 ETKNTLVLKAQDT
+512 EAKNALVLKAQDT

-542 AFLTIKRGTTTSGQV
+542 AFLTIKRGATNSGQI
-557 TYSASRTDATGH
+557 TYSASRTEATGH

-578 ALANEPL
+578 ALSNEPL

-592 SRYVTSG
+592 SRYVTSNQSSHG
-599 NNAQASTQKA
+599 QPQTQKA
-609 PSQPAGA
+609 PRSPA
-616 TATAHAGVHLRGTG
+616 TATANALIYVRGAGA
-630 TGAVRQHRRVPGRI
+630 GAVRQHRRVRGRV
-644 SQRRRRDLQTASVA
+644 SERRRQDLQAASIA
-658 GGPGQVAT
+658 GWPGEAAA
-666 RQRTPRRYPQVQTQ
+666 RQRAPRRHSEVQAQ
-680 PAVARI
+680 PVA
-686 HPVRRLQHAD
+686 A
-696 HGTGESGLH
+696 
-705 GVRRGVLL
+705 
-713 SRYQCLRRSAGD
+713 
-725 AAPARYQHAGEGR
+725 
-738 RWVQDAAA
+738 